1 MSILA
6 GEDAVAA
13 VVPRLT
19 QECVHTTMRTRARA
33 RACTH
38 PHPRSHT
45 RNARAHART
54 RGGCCAL
61 HVVRARPELASTRRR
76 ARRYQQLLAVVEART
91 EAMFVSVDQRRD
103 ALVREVC
110 VCVRACVCACVCVCV
125 CVCACV
131 CVCVCVCMYVC
142 M

>member
-1 MSILA
+1 MWTEALLDVDWVWSQRCRERMMSILA

-45 RNARAHART
+45 RNARAHTRTHARGLLCT
-54 RGGCCAL
+54 
-61 HVVRARPELASTRRR
+61 
-76 ARRYQQLLAVVEART
+76 ARR
-91 EAMFVSVDQRRD
+91 S
-103 ALVREVC
+103 
-110 VCVRACVCACVCVCV
+110 RAA
-125 CVCACV
+125 
-131 CVCVCVCMYVC
+131 
-142 M
+142 